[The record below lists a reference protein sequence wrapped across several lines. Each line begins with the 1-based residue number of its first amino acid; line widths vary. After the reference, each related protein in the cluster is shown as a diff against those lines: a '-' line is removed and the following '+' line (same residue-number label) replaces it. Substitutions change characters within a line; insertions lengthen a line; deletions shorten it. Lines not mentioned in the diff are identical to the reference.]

1 MNTQNETTKNAT
13 PADVEQLAA
22 KHEEHIPS
30 IDELNPELQD
40 IFRTTAA
47 RYGIT
52 I

>member
-1 MNTQNETTKNAT
+1 MNTQNEATKTKT
-13 PADVEQLAA
+13 PAKLDDAAEQKEHVPAI
-22 KHEEHIPS
+22 EEL
-30 IDELNPELQD
+30 DTELQD

>member
-1 MNTQNETTKNAT
+1 MNTQNETTKNET
-13 PADVEQLAA
+13 PAEIDDALPQ
-22 KHEEHIPS
+22 EEHVPAIE
-30 IDELNPELQD
+30 DLDTELQD